1 MSRALTYDDLQPTID
16 KLLEDKESVDVE
28 FKSARGGFPQSFW
41 ETYSSF
47 ANTNGGTI
55 ILGVKEH

>member
-1 MSRALTYDDLQPTID
+1 MLDKSGVLVAL
-16 KLLEDKESVDVE
+16 KEKEKVSYE
-28 FKSARGGFPQSFW
+28 FKMAKRAVPESIF

-55 ILGVKEH
+55 ILGVKEN

>member
-1 MSRALTYDDLQPTID
+1 MLNRDDILA
-16 KLLEDKESVDVE
+16 KLSEKEKVNYE
-28 FKSARGGFPQSFW
+28 FKAAKRAVPESIY

-55 ILGVKEH
+55 VLGIKET

>member
-1 MSRALTYDDLQPTID
+1 MLDKSGVLAAL
-16 KLLEDKESVDVE
+16 KEKEKVSYE
-28 FKSARGGFPQSFW
+28 FKMAKRAVPESIF

-55 ILGVKEH
+55 ILGIKENKIG